1 MKIKILALALF
12 LATGLAIALYPAA
25 PGGAIVQSGRGG
37 RTASNERP
45 QIEVVFV
52 LDTTGS
58 MEGLIEAA
66 KEKIWSI
73 ASTMASAQP
82 APLIRIGL
90 VAYRDRGD
98 QYVTRVMDLSE
109 NLDSVYT
116 SLMDFRADGGG
127 DGPESVNRALY
138 DAVHSISWSPG
149 SDGYKAV
156 FLVGDAPPHMD
167 YQDEVQYPRIMA
179 EAAGRGIVVNAIQC
193 GSETETLQVWH
204 RIAQLGRGSYF
215 QVGQA
220 GDAVAIATPF
230 DEKIAGLA
238 AELDG
243 TRLYYG
249 TAEARALQQAR
260 LRAAAK
266 LHAEASTAA
275 QARRGAFNASP
286 GGAANFLGAGEL
298 VEDVAS
304 GRVDLSKIDKSALP
318 ESLQPMAP
326 AEQQAVIM
334 ARAEKRAQLRREIQ
348 ELSEQRKAYLREK
361 VAASGGAKASLDEKI
376 YEAVRDQAAK
386 KGFEYE
392 SATADY

>member
-1 MKIKILALALF
+1 MKMKILALALF

-25 PGGAIVQSGRGG
+25 PGGPIVQSGHGG
-37 RTASNERP
+37 IIPDARP
-45 QIEVVFV
+45 TIEVVFV

-58 MEGLIEAA
+58 MGGLIEAA
-66 KEKIWSI
+66 REKIWSI
-73 ASTMASAQP
+73 ASSMASAQP
-82 APLIRIGL
+82 SPLIRIGL

-98 QYVTRVMDLSE
+98 QYVTRVVDLSE
-109 NLDSVYT
+109 NLDSVHA
-116 SLMDFRADGGG
+116 SLMDFEAAGGG

-138 DAVHSISWSPG
+138 DAVHSISWSPDND
-149 SDGYKAV
+149 SYKAV

-167 YQDEVQYPRIMA
+167 YQDEVKYPRIVA
-179 EAAGRGIVVNAIQC
+179 EAAARGIVINAVQC
-193 GSETETLQVWH
+193 GDESETLQVWR
-204 RIAQLGRGSYF
+204 RIAQLGQGSYF

-220 GDAVAIATPF
+220 GDAVAITTPF
-230 DEKIAGLA
+230 DEQIAGLA

-249 TAEARALQQAR
+249 TAEARALHRAR
-260 LRAAAK
+260 LQASEK
-266 LHAEASTAA
+266 LRAEASTAA

-286 GGAANFLGAGEL
+286 GGAASFLGDGEL
-298 VEDVAS
+298 VADVAS
-304 GRVDLSKIDKSALP
+304 GRVDLSKIDNSMLP

-334 ARAEKRAQLRREIQ
+334 ARAEKRAQLQREIQ
-348 ELSEQRKAYLREK
+348 ALSEQRKTYLREK
-361 VAASGGAKASLDEKI
+361 VAAAGGADHSLDEKI
-376 YEAVRDQAAK
+376 YEAVRGQAAK